1 VDRLDA
7 VAVVGN
13 NHQCCAGVG
22 MTGKSVDVFETAA
35 FVDGVVDGFDAG
47 GVG

>member
-1 VDRLDA
+1 
-7 VAVVGN
+7 
-13 NHQCCAGVG
+13 
-22 MTGKSVDVFETAA
+22 MTGKSVDVFETAT